1 MGVIVHKEQDRN
13 TELSRKIAA
22 DLKIKAEQAA
32 QSSDPDLVNDSDY
45 LEGSKTTGRYG
56 WIWLVLV
63 GLAILSLILIVII
76 QSKNN
81 QSSLYSL
88 KTIKTEYNRGQI

>member
-22 DLKIKAEQAA
+22 DLKIRAEQTV

-45 LEGSKTTGRYG
+45 LEESKTTGRYG

-76 QSKNN
+76 
-81 QSSLYSL
+81 
-88 KTIKTEYNRGQI
+88 